1 VPVSG
6 KEDKADATATCVS
19 TFLPEGAL
27 SKQANLAAYCAAGDL
42 RQGMKLLRSSFATSG
57 ASAGSPKGWNEL
69 GWFELAALATLR
81 AGCCSSATKITWPA
95 TSTDCPS
102 LAEALEAL
110 GRAVSSSQKAEAE
123 IAQFKQAAHCELTK
137 GKPDVSR
144 PSAEP
149 TADAERAFRELFH
162 VVAPP

>member
-1 VPVSG
+1 
-6 KEDKADATATCVS
+6 
-19 TFLPEGAL
+19 
-27 SKQANLAAYCAAGDL
+27 
-42 RQGMKLLRSSFATSG
+42 
-57 ASAGSPKGWNEL
+57 
-69 GWFELAALATLR
+69 
-81 AGCCSSATKITWPA
+81 
-95 TSTDCPS
+95 